1 MTGGHIS
8 GEQFES
14 DEQATA
20 AAKHEEEAAMYL
32 IEKYK
37 PLVLR
42 FSRARFLAGGEHED
56 LVQEGMIGLYKAI
69 RDYDPSRDT
78 SFSSFA
84 GLCIDRQILKA
95 IEAYGRDK
103 MKPLNESVG
112 LTGDE
117 EPFPEQ
123 TLGGDPESIV
133 IEREA
138 ADEQLRLLCSI
149 CISRGATGMRSRHGS
164 ESPRRPSTM
173 RCRGFAERAVGC
185 NRVVPSAE
193 TIRGGRA
200 SDRMIRGPAPSYCSF
215 GAIN

>member
-138 ADEQLRLLCSI
+138 ADEQLRLLRGRLSRLENQVLDLYLEGCDWHEIAARLGKSPKAVDNALQRI
-149 CISRGATGMRSRHGS
+149 RRKSRGM
-164 ESPRRPSTM
+164 
-173 RCRGFAERAVGC
+173 
-185 NRVVPSAE
+185 
-193 TIRGGRA
+193 
-200 SDRMIRGPAPSYCSF
+200 
-215 GAIN
+215 

>member
-1 MTGGHIS
+1 MTGGSTS
-8 GEQFES
+8 GKRFES
-14 DEQATA
+14 DEQAAA
-20 AAKHEEEAAMYL
+20 AAKHDEGAAMYL

-37 PLVLR
+37 PLVLH

-69 RDYDPSRDT
+69 RDFDPSRDT

-103 MKPLNESVG
+103 MKPLNESVE

-117 EPFPEQ
+117 ESFSEQ
-123 TLGGDPESIV
+123 PLGGDPEHIV

-138 ADEQLRLLCSI
+138 ADEKLRLLRGRLSRFENQVLDLYLEGSDWHEI
-149 CISRGATGMRSRHGS
+149 AEKLEKAPKAVDNALQRISRKSRG
-164 ESPRRPSTM
+164 
-173 RCRGFAERAVGC
+173 V
-185 NRVVPSAE
+185 
-193 TIRGGRA
+193 
-200 SDRMIRGPAPSYCSF
+200 
-215 GAIN
+215 

>member
-1 MTGGHIS
+1 MTDGNFS
-8 GEQFES
+8 GQRFQS
-14 DEQATA
+14 DEQAA
-20 AAKHEEEAAMYL
+20 VAAKHDEEAAMYL

-37 PLVLR
+37 PLVLH

-103 MKPLNESVG
+103 MKPLNESVE
-112 LTGDE
+112 LTDDE
-117 EPFPEQ
+117 EPYSGQ
-123 TLGGDPESIV
+123 TLGSDPEHIV

-138 ADEQLRLLCSI
+138 ADEKLRLLRGRLSRFENSVLDLYLEGCDWHEI
-149 CISRGATGMRSRHGS
+149 ANRLGKPPKTVDNALQRIRRKSRGM
-164 ESPRRPSTM
+164 
-173 RCRGFAERAVGC
+173 
-185 NRVVPSAE
+185 
-193 TIRGGRA
+193 
-200 SDRMIRGPAPSYCSF
+200 
-215 GAIN
+215 

>member
-14 DEQATA
+14 DEQAAA

-42 FSRARFLAGGEHED
+42 FSRARFLAGGEHEA

-138 ADEQLRLLCSI
+138 ADEQLRLLRGRLSRLENQVLDLYLEGCDWHEIAARLGKSPKAVDNALQRI
-149 CISRGATGMRSRHGS
+149 RRKSRGM
-164 ESPRRPSTM
+164 
-173 RCRGFAERAVGC
+173 
-185 NRVVPSAE
+185 
-193 TIRGGRA
+193 
-200 SDRMIRGPAPSYCSF
+200 
-215 GAIN
+215 